1 MNQAYIQTQDH
12 LYFINDFEIGLAFKR
27 KLKLVEVLNIK
38 KIKLKLEPSL
48 KYMYKKKRN
57 VFR

>member
-38 KIKLKLEPSL
+38 RLSL
-48 KYMYKKKRN
+48 SLN
-57 VFR
+57 HP